1 MTTSHTQ
8 GVVSQS
14 SMATS
19 PGQAHGIP
27 TPLIPEAL
35 RRRMVRVYM
44 ACTLALVW
52 STHAWAAIY
61 QDIVWHQLVP
71 SGWNPTQ
78 SLRGLRSFTRLPD
91 SDPRAQAMMDRLR
104 SAWDEAPT
112 VSSFD
117 GHDVRIMGYVVP
129 LESGPSG
136 IREFLLVPY
145 FGACIHTPPPP
156 ANQIIFVRLE
166 SPAKDIRTMSTV
178 RVSGTLVVDRATW
191 DLGVSGY
198 HLKAASVE
206 KYPPR

>member
-1 MTTSHTQ
+1 M
-8 GVVSQS
+8 
-14 SMATS
+14 
-19 PGQAHGIP
+19 
-27 TPLIPEAL
+27 
-35 RRRMVRVYM
+35 
-44 ACTLALVW
+44 
-52 STHAWAAIY
+52 Y

-91 SDPRAQAMMDRLR
+91 SDPRAQAMMDKLR

-191 DLGVSGY
+191 NLGVSG
-198 HLKAASVE
+198 
-206 KYPPR
+206 